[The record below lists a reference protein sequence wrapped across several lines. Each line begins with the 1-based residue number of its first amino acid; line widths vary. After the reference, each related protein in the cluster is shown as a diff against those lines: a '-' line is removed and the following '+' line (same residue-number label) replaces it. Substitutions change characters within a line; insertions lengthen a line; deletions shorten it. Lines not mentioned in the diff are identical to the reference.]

1 MAAIADPPLDT
12 LVSQPRREI
21 AFAARR
27 ADLRLT
33 KVPRYPVL
41 GQGGQKV
48 DETRGVVVK
57 FQDGQLSVPTEG
69 KLRTEQGHEVD
80 AAEIL
85 EWLQR
90 HPLLG
95 NHDEGFFE
103 VPQAAPPVSE
113 EETER
118 IGEFSL
124 LHDTD
129 SLRAMLES
137 EQRGWNRQG
146 LVGPVTKAIA
156 RIEQIRADFEAQQ
169 EAEASQPAPKKAP
182 KA

>member
-12 LVSQPRREI
+12 LVPASPGDRVRRAPRRP
-21 AFAARR
+21 AAREEGAALPGPR
-27 ADLRLT
+27 PGRPEGRRDPGRHRQ
-33 KVPRYPVL
+33 VPGRPA
-41 GQGGQKV
+41 
-48 DETRGVVVK
+48 R
-57 FQDGQLSVPTEG
+57 VPTEG
-69 KLRTEQGHEVD
+69 TLLTEQGHEVD

-146 LVGPVTKAIA
+146 LSA
-156 RIEQIRADFEAQQ
+156 R
-169 EAEASQPAPKKAP
+169 
-182 KA
+182 

>member
-1 MAAIADPPLDT
+1 VAAIADPPLDT
-12 LVSQPRREI
+12 LTSQPRREV
-21 AFAARR
+21 AYAARR

-48 DETRGVVVK
+48 DETRGVVIK
-57 FQDGQLSVPTEG
+57 FQDGQLRVPVDGT
-69 KLRTEQGHEVD
+69 LLTEQGHEVD

-85 EWLQR
+85 AWLKR

-118 IGEFSL
+118 VGEFSL

-137 EQRGWNRQG
+137 ERAGWNRQA
-146 LVGPVTKAIA
+146 LVRPVEKAIA

-169 EAEASQPAPKKAP
+169 AAETEKPTAKRAPK
-182 KA
+182 